1 MTQATQQIAAD
12 NMSLFDSNADMTA
25 ALVSAARAILAT
37 PQAQSL
43 LLSGGS
49 SPCDFYEALGQENL
63 PWGEI
68 NVALVDERWVDE
80 DDGGSNAALVKRSLL
95 RGAAQAATFTPMK
108 TPAATPH
115 EAAHHVD
122 ALYRALPHP
131 ALCILGM
138 GPDTHTASW
147 FADAA
152 EYEAA
157 SCADADALVAGLTA
171 PQTPVTGDYLHR
183 MTITGAMLAR
193 CQKAFLIIKG
203 DSKITLLEDCL
214 ASPSTA
220 SPIGRAAAILG
231 PRLQIFALRGDG

>member
-1 MTQATQQIAAD
+1 MTATHMI
-12 NMSLFDSNADMTA
+12 SLFNDNADMTA
-25 ALVSAARAILAT
+25 ALVHEACLAFNASGR
-37 PQAQSL
+37 QAL

-49 SPCDFYEALGQENL
+49 SPCDFYSALGDSALDWQN
-63 PWGEI
+63 I
-68 NVALVDERWVDE
+68 DIALVDERWVDE
-80 DDGGSNAALVKRSLL
+80 EDDGSNAALVKRTLM

-115 EAAHHVD
+115 EAADDID
-122 ALYRALPHP
+122 ALYRALPDP

-138 GPDTHTASW
+138 GPDSHTASW
-147 FADAA
+147 FGEAD

-157 SCADADALVAGLTA
+157 SCADASHMVAGLTA
-171 PQTPVTGDYLHR
+171 PQTPVTGDYLQR

-203 DSKITLLEDCL
+203 DSKIALLEDCL
-214 ASPSTA
+214 ASPSAA

-231 PRLQIFALRGDG
+231 TRLHIFALRGDG